1 MRFAAVAGRLQG
13 FWQLPAGEKRELAE
27 EAEQIAASWERFIS
41 ELEETEK
48 VG

>member
-1 MRFAAVAGRLQG
+1 VAGRLQG
-13 FWQLPAGEKRELAE
+13 FWQLPPSEKRKLAD

-48 VG
+48 AG